1 MEALAIMPKTSAF
14 PGALLVI
21 TEAALDA
28 AGNIKAY
35 VLGGPGPIAF
45 SVQRTDEFSVTDC
58 AFLPG
63 GDLLILE
70 RRFSWLRGAAV
81 RIRRIDTNQIRAG
94 ATVTGEQ
101 LLFGDVN
108 QQVDNYEALGI
119 HRTAAGETVITILS
133 DDNFNPLQRTLLMQF
148 TLLE

>member
-1 MEALAIMPKTSAF
+1 MPKTSPF